1 MSLRSAPVKVLR
13 IGLIQNGSLVSERVL
28 SPGEA
33 YATPQIFSPTSAQ
46 PLFQPDAAGRLTLT
60 LPPGATAR
68 VMRGAEVLTL
78 RAGDRLLLD
87 DQDRGKLS
95 FEQGTLLFQL
105 VLPTL
110 VAVDAKEFRPRL
122 FELDDPSYYGFL
134 SVFSAAALAF
144 SVLVNVTPPR
154 TSVVTIDDLPRAVTE
169 VMLAV
174 TPPPDPVELER
185 VAADAGKRVKPR
197 VVSPRPAE
205 SAPSDSGVRAAR
217 DAAPTSNLAEDMK
230 LVIAAMG
237 SRGVSSQSWTVADLI
252 DQVSGDGRD
261 LDAALKGV
269 NGVETASTD
278 GFTARDAKD
287 GGRRDADIGAL
298 SGGRVGAST
307 VNEGPEV
314 AVHGAV
320 KFEADAG
327 STTPAALEKG
337 QADAL
342 RQQVK
347 RQIGQV
353 RTCYESQLK
362 EDPTLSGRLVLS
374 WMVSGGRALDVRVE
388 ESSIRSEA
396 LSACVVGRV
405 KGWTFDRDIDT
416 EVRYPF
422 VFEPAS

>member
-1 MSLRSAPVKVLR
+1 M
-13 IGLIQNGSLVSERVL
+13 
-28 SPGEA
+28 
-33 YATPQIFSPTSAQ
+33 
-46 PLFQPDAAGRLTLT
+46 
-60 LPPGATAR
+60 
-68 VMRGAEVLTL
+68 
-78 RAGDRLLLD
+78 
-87 DQDRGKLS
+87 
-95 FEQGTLLFQL
+95 
-105 VLPTL
+105 LPTL

-122 FELDDPSYYGFL
+122 LDLDDPSYYGFL

-154 TSVVTIDDLPRAVTE
+154 TSVVTMADRPRAVTE

-185 VAADAGKRVKPR
+185 VATDAGKPVKPR

-205 SAPSDSGVRAAR
+205 GAPSDSGERPDRGAT
-217 DAAPTSNLAEDMK
+217 PSSNLAAD
-230 LVIAAMG
+230 LRLRIAAMG
-237 SRGVSSQSWTVADLI
+237 SRGVSTQGWTVADLI
-252 DQVSGDGRD
+252 DEVSGDGRD
-261 LDAALKGV
+261 LDAALKGI
-269 NGVETASTD
+269 NGAELVSTD
-278 GFTARDAKD
+278 GFTARDAKAD
-287 GGRRDADIGAL
+287 GRKDADIGAL

-307 VNEGPEV
+307 VKEGPEV
-314 AVHGAV
+314 SVHGAV

-353 RTCYESQLK
+353 RACYESQLK
-362 EDPTLSGRLVLS
+362 EDPTISGRLVLS